1 MQKKLL
7 TDLSLDAINRFCKNT
22 LVDHLGIEF
31 TEVGTDFLKATMP
44 VDHRTKQPAGL
55 LHGGASAALAET
67 IGSMASICL
76 VNIDTHYIVGI
87 EINANHIRKV
97 TSGFVTGTATLISK
111 SRKLHIWDIKITN
124 DQEDLVC
131 ISRLTVMVLPKND

>member
-1 MQKKLL
+1 MQHKLL
-7 TDLSLDAINRFCKNT
+7 TDLSLEAINNFCKNT

-31 TEVGTDFLKATMP
+31 TEVGPDYLKAVMP

-67 IGSMASICL
+67 IGSMASVCL
-76 VNIDTHYIVGI
+76 INPETHSIVGI

-97 TSGFVTGTATLISK
+97 TTGSVTGCAMLISK
-111 SRKLHIWDIKITN
+111 SRKLHLWDIRITN
-124 DQEDLVC
+124 DQEELVC
-131 ISRLTVMVLPKND
+131 ISRLTVMVLPKNS